1 MVRIACN
8 YTFEWWSFQFCY
20 LTNEGLCPI
29 NFFRR
34 SEPAPSQ
41 YLNDA
46 NTDLTVRYLT
56 DIEEKAQVWLQF
68 KAGKDGNYSSSFD
81 VSLPEEIKPKHHL
94 I

>member
-1 MVRIACN
+1 MKL
-8 YTFEWWSFQFCY
+8 YFSFV
-20 LTNEGLCPI
+20 I
-29 NFFRR
+29 NKWGCVYKLFRR

-46 NTDLTVRYLT
+46 NDLTVRYLT